1 MSIYSDD
8 FARYYDLILY
18 GRDGFYASEKELEFV
33 EWVFGDYADPP
44 AHTVL
49 DAGCGTGRF
58 TVPLAAKGYA
68 VTGIDTSSAMLDI
81 CRKKLELAGLEPDL
95 AKTGIH
101 ELDAPGFF
109 DAVICIDSVLNYRL
123 EPDRIVDALKRFNR
137 AILPGGAAIV
147 EMWNLPANMHLVNKD
162 RKYVNEDSGKRAE
175 IREKSIYDP
184 AGSIFKVDLDVT
196 VTDGGKTMSVSH
208 TESFRIMKFYEIM
221 RYMNDAGFKDIRAFS
236 GFGFEEPVQEEG
248 DSMVIIGKKA

>member
-1 MSIYSDD
+1 MSIYSEE

-33 EWVFGDYADPP
+33 EWVFNEYTDIP
-44 AHTVL
+44 ARVVL

-58 TVPLAAKGYA
+58 TVPLAAKGCA

-101 ELDAPGFF
+101 ELDAPEFF
-109 DAVICIDSVLNYRL
+109 EAVICIDSVLNYRL
-123 EPDRIVDALKRFNR
+123 EPDRIVDVLKRFNR
-137 AILPGGAAIV
+137 ALLPGGAVVV
-147 EMWNLPANMHLVNKD
+147 EMWNLFANMHLVNKE

-175 IREKSIYDP
+175 IREKNVYDP
-184 AGSIFKVDLDVT
+184 ASSIFKVDLDVAI
-196 VTDGGKTMSVSH
+196 TDGGKTMTAGH
-208 TESFRIMKFYEIM
+208 TESFKIMKFHEIM
-221 RYMNDAGFKDIRAFS
+221 RYMNDAGFADIRAFS

-248 DSMVIIGKKA
+248 ESMVIIGKKK